1 MSLPILTNFA
11 KYETQ
16 ITNHI
21 LTRKHSYFDSPTYKK
36 LAARVSVISDSV
48 NLRFAGAR
56 TSRGQVNNIFRS
68 KLAFPL
74 LKERTNIR
82 RAALKAVFRSDP
94 LITYEAMGQT
104 PYASAMKLT
113 QVEQQNL
120 ITQKFRERAWN
131 RTLNTVSKFG
141 SAILY
146 SSFEHTLKFGNKT
159 INDPLLGIK
168 RQNNVVIEN
177 HQNVIAQPISILNY
191 FQNQNIPYHYESDYK
206 GHIDKIHTSRLIAL
220 QKQNKSLRV
229 YINDNLDKI
238 INRAKTEGIKD
249 ERYKPHDTMDL
260 DNQWMDITKG
270 YTTLPING
278 NEDDET
284 TYYYEMIG
292 DTIIRLQDNP
302 NDLNIDGYSVF
313 TIEERPEYWWG
324 NSDAE
329 QVKPHENY
337 LNLIMN
343 LNADQALNNIQRF
356 IFYDKNAIS
365 PSDINNRHR
374 GGGWIPM
381 DAKGKA
387 LSQYLQEYQPRDA
400 SLPSTDFITRQVKES
415 AQAMSSKPD
424 FLRSGNKGGLAN
436 NTATAANIL
445 EGQGELLETDI
456 AENVSYGIM
465 EMANQHGILLQQHLP
480 DQFLI
485 RNRQNQPAELVE
497 KDQILGEF
505 NNKIK
510 TSLQQNM
517 LITVNK
523 LNSFI
528 TQAINYKGTQL
539 PEFQRLNLLPAIQE
553 WVKNLGLPRE
563 DEIISDE
570 ALQEASEITQGGPP
584 QIGGPQPE
592 ESAQVAELAQ
602 AV

>member
-1 MSLPILTNFA
+1 MSLPVITNFS
-11 KYETQ
+11 KFETQ

-21 LTRKHSYFDSPTYKK
+21 ETRKSSYFNSPTYKK
-36 LAARVSVISDSV
+36 LASRVGVISDSV

-56 TSRGQVNNIFRS
+56 TKRGQVNNIFKS

-82 RAALKAVFRSDP
+82 RAALKAVFRSEP
-94 LITYEAMGQT
+94 LITYEAMGDT
-104 PYASAMKLT
+104 PYSSAMKLT

-120 ITQKFRERAWN
+120 TTQKFRARAWN
-131 RTLNTVSKFG
+131 QTINTVSKFG

-159 INDPLLGIK
+159 INDPILGIR
-168 RQNNVVIEN
+168 RQSNVVIEN
-177 HQNVIAQPISILNY
+177 HQNVVATPISILNY
-191 FQNQNIPYHYESDYK
+191 FQNEHVPNHYDSPYK
-206 GHIDKIHTSRLIAL
+206 GHMDKIHLSRLIAL
-220 QKQNKSLRV
+220 GKQNKGLKV
-229 YINDNLDKI
+229 YIQANLDKVI
-238 INRAKTEGIKD
+238 KRAKTERMKD
-249 ERYKPHDTMDL
+249 INFKPMHDL
-260 DNQWMDITKG
+260 DFDNTWMDITKG

-278 NEDDET
+278 NEEDET

-292 DTIIRLQDNP
+292 GIIIRLQDNP

-313 TIEERPEYWWG
+313 TIEERPDFWWG

-365 PSDINNRHR
+365 PSDINNRHK

-445 EGQGELLETDI
+445 EGQGQLLETDI

-465 EMANQHGILLQQHLP
+465 EMADAHAILLQQHLP
-480 DQFLI
+480 DKFLI
-485 RNRQNQPAELVE
+485 RNKPSLPPEIID
-497 KDQILGEF
+497 KTQILGEF

-510 TSLQQNM
+510 TALQENM
-517 LITVNK
+517 LIAVNR
-523 LNSFI
+523 LNGFI
-528 TQAINYKGTQL
+528 TQAINYKGTGL

-553 WVKNLGLPRE
+553 WVKNIGLPRE
-563 DEIISDE
+563 DEIITDE
-570 ALQEASEITQGGPP
+570 ALQEASQITQSQLPGAPP
-584 QIGGPQPE
+584 PE
-592 ESAQVAELAQ
+592 EAAAVEQFSQ